1 MKKTKEI
8 KAIFKDMDKRLIEAE
23 KEFKKIKKIS
33 KQIKDF
39 SKKMK
44 AIEDYYHTDWLE
56 DREVLLKKNEDKFY
70 TTSEDAIWNLSTDYY
85 QERIKL
91 LKQLTKEL

>member
-1 MKKTKEI
+1 
-8 KAIFKDMDKRLIEAE
+8 
-23 KEFKKIKKIS
+23 
-33 KQIKDF
+33 
-39 SKKMK
+39 MK